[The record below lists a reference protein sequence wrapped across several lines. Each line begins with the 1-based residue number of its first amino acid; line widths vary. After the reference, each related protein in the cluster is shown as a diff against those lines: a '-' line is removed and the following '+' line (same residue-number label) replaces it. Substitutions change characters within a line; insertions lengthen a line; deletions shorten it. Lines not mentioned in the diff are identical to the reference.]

1 MENLKDFV
9 LKNRW
14 PTGFADSIMES
25 RDRVAYRFVVV
36 DNSRSM
42 LKHDGHR
49 LLIDR
54 YGIQRYRKVVFARR
68 LPDMLLTISHVFA
81 YQLSRVLSLGGNIRS
96 S

>member
-1 MENLKDFV
+1 MSAMENLKDFV
-9 LKNRW
+9 MKNRW

-25 RDRVAYRFVVV
+25 RNRVAYRFVVV

-54 YGIQRYRKVVFARR
+54 YGIQRYRNVSFPGS
-68 LPDMLLTISHVFA
+68 LLDMLLTITH
-81 YQLSRVLSLGGNIRS
+81 
-96 S
+96 

>member
-1 MENLKDFV
+1 MVNLRDFV
-9 LKNRW
+9 IKNRW
-14 PTGFADSIMES
+14 PIGFADSIMES

-54 YGIQRYRKVVFARR
+54 YGIQRYHNVAFLNRQI
-68 LPDMLLTISHVFA
+68 DMLLILNRFFA
-81 YQLSRVLSLGGNIRS
+81 HQLSRVLSLGGNIRS

>member
-1 MENLKDFV
+1 MSAMENLKDFTT
-9 LKNRW
+9 KNRW
-14 PTGFADSIMES
+14 PTGFAESIMES

-54 YGIQRYRKVVFARR
+54 YGIQRYQN
-68 LPDMLLTISHVFA
+68 FA
-81 YQLSRVLSLGGNIRS
+81 YAIVIFNI
-96 S
+96 